1 MKRAIT
7 GDKLIFLHSKL
18 IVKGQFNF
26 YRSESFTNICISL
39 AFEEE
44 GTLVSVEDLLK
55 REINESETL
64 RENNKYWCAECSR

>member
-1 MKRAIT
+1 MK
-7 GDKLIFLHSKL
+7 KL
-18 IVKGQFNF
+18 IVKNF
-26 YRSESFTNICISL
+26 FRSETFTNICISL

-64 RENNKYWCAECSR
+64 RENNKYWCAECSRYDNQSSFDKTTLVFN